1 MKKSQLLLQLWGL
14 VPRSND
20 QLMASKQSV
29 GEDQSEGGGGDLA
42 APRAPHSHGKAA
54 VGPTEVG

>member
-1 MKKSQLLLQLWGL
+1 
-14 VPRSND
+14 
-20 QLMASKQSV
+20 MASKQSV